1 MLRTLSRA
9 ITSKAKFYLLAGFFL
24 TGYILTALFAYL
36 ALGPAEFAPLSSA
49 FTIGGVFA
57 TLGCFFSWYFA
68 DGLGRPLLNFANRLE
83 SLNHGDAG
91 LLKWVK
97 ATDRRDEL
105 GAVARAFNGFADR
118 LSLIVGEV
126 LESARNLS
134 TAAAQIS
141 VSAQTLSLGTGEQ
154 AACLQETSS
163 SLEEINSSIGQNAE
177 NSKHMERMALA
188 GSHGAD
194 ESGQAVAQSVAAMRL
209 IAEKNTIIEE
219 IAYQTN
225 LLALNA
231 AIEAARAGEHGKG
244 FAVVANEVRKLAE
257 RSQAAAKEIGTITST
272 SVKVTERSG
281 ELLKELLPAI
291 KKTSELVQEVSVA
304 SRQQAQSVSQVNH
317 AMSQVDHVAQS
328 NSAAAEQLSATA
340 EQMAHQAQQ
349 LERLMDFFKGKAGAP
364 RDHGTTSHPFQTMN
378 FPKLKGDTAAST
390 ASSMRISGSSVA
402 ARPNRAVG
410 NGRADTSAPP
420 PEGFVRFYQ
429 DSHRREP

>member
-9 ITSKAKFYLLAGFFL
+9 ITLKDKFYLLCGFFL
-24 TGYILTALFAYL
+24 VGYILSAALAYH
-36 ALGPAEFAPLSSA
+36 ALGPAGIAPLYSA
-49 FTIGGVFA
+49 FAVGGVFA
-57 TLGCFFSWYFA
+57 TLGSFFAWYLA
-68 DGLGRPLLNFANRLE
+68 DGIGRPLLNFANRLE

-118 LSLIVGEV
+118 LSLIIGEV
-126 LESARNLS
+126 LEAAGNLS
-134 TAAAQIS
+134 SAAAQIS
-141 VSAQTLSLGTGEQ
+141 ASSQTLSLGTGEQ
-154 AACLQETSS
+154 AACLQETTA
-163 SLEEINSSIGQNAE
+163 SLEQINASISQNAD
-177 NSKHMERMALA
+177 NSRQTERMALE
-188 GSHGAD
+188 GVKGAD
-194 ESGQAVAQSVAAMRL
+194 ESSQAVVQSVAAMKL

-257 RSQAAAKEIGTITST
+257 RSQAAAKEIGTLTST

-291 KKTSELVQEVSVA
+291 KKTAELVQEVTVA
-304 SRQQAQSVSQVNH
+304 SREQAAGVSQVNR
-317 AMSQVDHVAQS
+317 AMTQVDHVAQS
-328 NSAAAEQLSATA
+328 NSAAAEELSATA

-349 LERLMDFFKGKAGAP
+349 LVRLMDFFKGKSGAA
-364 RDHGTTSHPFQTMN
+364 RDQEKTSNPFQTVN
-378 FPKLKGDTAAST
+378 FPSPQDETAAPGIN
-390 ASSMRISGSSVA
+390 SMRRTTSSLAPRANPA
-402 ARPNRAVG
+402 AR
-410 NGRADTSAPP
+410 NGRANSSVPRR
-420 PEGFVRFYQ
+420 EEFVKFYQ
-429 DSHRREP
+429 DHHRRDP

>member
-24 TGYILTALFAYL
+24 TGYVLTALSAYL
-36 ALGPAEFAPLSSA
+36 ALGPVGFAPLFSA
-49 FTIGGVFA
+49 FTFGAVFA
-57 TLGCFFSWYFA
+57 AIGSFFSWYFA
-68 DGLGRPLLNFANRLE
+68 DGLSRPLINFASRLE
-83 SLNHGDAG
+83 SLNHGDTG
-91 LLKWVK
+91 LLKWDK
-97 ATDRRDEL
+97 ATDRNDEL

-118 LSLIVGEV
+118 LSAIIGEV
-126 LESARNLS
+126 LESASNLS
-134 TAAAQIS
+134 TAASQIS
-141 VSAQTLSLGTGEQ
+141 VSSQTLSLGTGEQ

-163 SLEEINSSIGQNAE
+163 SLEEINSSISQNAE
-177 NSKHMERMALA
+177 NSKQMERMALE

-291 KKTSELVQEVSVA
+291 KKTAELVQEVSIA
-304 SRQQAQSVSQVNH
+304 SRQQAQSVSQVNR
-317 AMSQVDHVAQS
+317 AMAQVDHVAQS
-328 NSAAAEQLSATA
+328 NSAAAEELSATA

-349 LERLMDFFKGKAGAP
+349 LERLMDFFKGKAGAA
-364 RDHGTTSHPFQTMN
+364 REQGKTAHPFQTVN
-378 FPKLKGDTAAST
+378 FSVPKGDAALATAR
-390 ASSMRISGSSVA
+390 SMRKPSSSLAAGAHPAMQNGS
-402 ARPNRAVG
+402 
-410 NGRADTSAPP
+410 ADSSAPGH
-420 PEGFVRFYQ
+420 EGFVRFYQ